1 MADRSAAAGHR
12 GAGWY
17 TDPGGTDETYRWW
30 DGRSWTDWLTR
41 DPHSPPPARPPRRT
55 QTPDPAI
62 LHRRRRRWIAALSG
76 ALAVLLLLAG
86 ASAWGM
92 ARNAQHPTAV
102 VTPSPLGPPVGDS
115 EIPLLVAETDKFTVK
130 GRWYCENPFYNRT
143 EVAAA
148 PGLFLA
154 LSSADDGRDTASQV
168 VMLVGVVDPAVPGGS
183 DASEG
188 ARALAVEVADRL
200 LRQVPDLTGGEP
212 RVQPWPQRGNAALVT
227 IERAQPTGDRAVA
240 VNFQVM
246 LEVWPDGTRV
256 AWLGMVQAQ
265 GPANSAET
273 ASAIELGRLDLQE
286 SLDSIR

>member
-1 MADRSAAAGHR
+1 MADRPAAVGHR

-17 TDPGGTDETYRWW
+17 TDPGGAAETFRWW

-55 QTPDPAI
+55 QSPDPAI
-62 LHRRRRRWIAALSG
+62 LRRRRRRWVVALSG
-76 ALAVLLLLAG
+76 LLAAVLLVTG

-92 ARNAQHPTAV
+92 VRNAQHPTAV

-115 EIPLLVAETDKFTVK
+115 EIALLEAETDQFTVK
-130 GRWYCENPFYNRT
+130 GRWYCKNPFYSHT

-154 LSSADDGRDTASQV
+154 LASSDDGRDTASRV
-168 VMLVGVVDPAVPGGS
+168 VMMVGVVDPAVTGGT
-183 DASEG
+183 DAAEG

-200 LRQVPDLTGGEP
+200 LRDIPDLAGGEP
-212 RVQPWPQRGNAALVT
+212 QVRPWPQRGNAALVT
-227 IERAQPTGDRAVA
+227 IQRAQPTGERALA
-240 VNFQVM
+240 VNLQVM

-256 AWLGMVQAQ
+256 AWLGMVQAN
-265 GPANSAET
+265 GPAGSAET
-273 ASAIELGRLDLQE
+273 ESALELGRMDLQE